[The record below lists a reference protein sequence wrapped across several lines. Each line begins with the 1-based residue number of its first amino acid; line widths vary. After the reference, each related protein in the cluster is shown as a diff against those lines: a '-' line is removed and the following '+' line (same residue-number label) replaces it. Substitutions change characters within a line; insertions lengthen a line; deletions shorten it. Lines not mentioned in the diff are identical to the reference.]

1 MGHRFPQHQ
10 HALTASGMVL
20 CEDVGPFQSSKTKAA
35 KRPFLL
41 ARTEARRH
49 TLRKFCEQ
57 FLNLYF
63 TSRAI
68 LRNTARPTGGL
79 AEAVRSC
86 SWNLLAR
93 LYRGGDHS

>member
-49 TLRKFCEQ
+49 ALRKFCEQ
-57 FLNLYF
+57 FLNLHF
-63 TSRAI
+63 TSRDTAEHSKADWGSCRGCPI
-68 LRNTARPTGGL
+68 LQI
-79 AEAVRSC
+79 
-86 SWNLLAR
+86 
-93 LYRGGDHS
+93 